1 MNHARSLSAAVALAV
16 LAALTACQPKAG
28 TQTTDNSAPVATVD
42 GTPISRDFY
51 EFYIK
56 GATGGKASADLAP
69 QQRTLALDNLIR
81 ARVVAEEAAKEGI
94 DKSGDTV
101 YLLELTR
108 LNVLQQAVE
117 ERYLK
122 DRKPTEQELRA
133 EYETQIATAPK
144 TEYHARHILV
154 ATEPF
159 AQKIIERLEKGEK
172 FEALAKSES
181 MDPSKANGGDLPWF
195 TPDRMVPEFSGAV
208 MALKPGEYTHKP
220 VQTQFGWHVIQLL
233 DTRQLSPPPF
243 EQVRQRLE
251 QVVQA
256 KKFRLYSD
264 ELMHNSKIERF
275 IDQTGPSQKP
285 APGQSSTPG
294 QAPSPG
300 QAPPPAGQAPSSS
313 QTPPAAGASG
323 ASAAPSGAPGSAPP
337 SGATGSSTP
346 EKK

>member
-1 MNHARSLSAAVALAV
+1 MNHSRYLAAAGALAMIAA
-16 LAALTACQPKAG
+16 LAACQQRTGRQA
-28 TQTTDNSAPVATVD
+28 TDNSPPVATVD
-42 GTPISRDFY
+42 GTSISRDFY

-56 GATGGKASADLAP
+56 GITGGKASADLSP
-69 QQRTLALDNLIR
+69 QQRALALDNLIR
-81 ARVVAEEAAKEGI
+81 AQVVSEEAAKEGLE
-94 DKSGDTV
+94 KSGDTV

-108 LNVLQQAVE
+108 LNVLQQAVQ

-133 EYETQIATAPK
+133 EYETQISTAPK

-159 AQKIIERLEKGEK
+159 AQKIVERLDKGEK
-172 FEALAKSES
+172 FDALAKSES
-181 MDPSKANGGDLPWF
+181 MDPSKTNGGDLGWF

-233 DTRQLSPPPF
+233 DTRQLTPPPF
-243 EQVRQRLE
+243 DQVRQRLE

-275 IDQTGPSQKP
+275 IDQTGPSP
-285 APGQSSTPG
+285 AATPGQPSSPPPASGQAPTPG
-294 QAPSPG
+294 QAPSP
-300 QAPPPAGQAPSSS
+300 
-313 QTPPAAGASG
+313 QTPSAPGTSGASG
-323 ASAAPSGAPGSAPP
+323 GAAAA
-337 SGATGSSTP
+337 GSSTP
-346 EKK
+346 EKTPPEKK